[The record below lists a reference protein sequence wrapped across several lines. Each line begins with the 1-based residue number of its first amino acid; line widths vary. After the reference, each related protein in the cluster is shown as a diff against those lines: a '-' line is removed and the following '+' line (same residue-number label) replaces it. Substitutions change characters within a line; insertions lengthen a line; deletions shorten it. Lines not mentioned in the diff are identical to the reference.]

1 MKNEILLNY
10 KNEIKRKKIH
20 LLSFLIPLHYLLFP
34 NSILLFIAL
43 LVISI
48 LIIDIYR
55 LYFNQKINI
64 PIIKHINNTIRP
76 YEKSTPMSATL
87 LVITSL
93 VIILI
98 FKREI
103 AIIAISMVAIC
114 DTAAAIYGMKFGKIK
129 LFFNKTLEG
138 SFAFLLTGC
147 FLVFLLNYF
156 INMGLDIIFLIICTL
171 IATITESITPTKYDN
186 ITVPLST
193 ALALY
198 IFYLI

>member
-20 LLSFLIPLHYLLFP
+20 LLSFLIPFYYLLFP
-34 NSILLFIAL
+34 DSILLFIVL

-48 LIIDIYR
+48 LAIDIYR
-55 LYFNQKINI
+55 LYFNQEINI
-64 PIIKHINNTIRP
+64 PIIKHISNTIRP
-76 YEKSTPMSATL
+76 YEKNTLMSATL
-87 LVITSL
+87 LAITSL
-93 VIILI
+93 LIILI

-114 DTAAAIYGMKFGKIK
+114 DTIAAIYGMKYGKIR

-138 SFAFLLTGC
+138 SFAFLLTGF

-156 INMGLDIIFLIICTL
+156 III
-171 IATITESITPTKYDN
+171 
-186 ITVPLST
+186 
-193 ALALY
+193 
-198 IFYLI
+198 YL

>member
-20 LLSFLIPLHYLLFP
+20 LLSFLIPLYYLLFP
-34 NSILLFIAL
+34 GSILLFVTL
-43 LVISI
+43 LLTSI

-55 LYFNQKINI
+55 LCFNQKINI

-76 YEKSTPMSATL
+76 YEKNSPMSATL

-93 VIILI
+93 IIILI
-98 FKREI
+98 FKRDI
-103 AIIAISMVAIC
+103 AIISISMVALC
-114 DTAAAIYGMKFGKIK
+114 DTIAAIYGMKYGKIK
-129 LFFNKTLEG
+129 LLFNKTLEG
-138 SFAFLLTGC
+138 SFAFLVVGC

-156 INMGLDIIFLIICTL
+156 ITIKLDIIFLIICTL

-186 ITVPLST
+186 ITVPVST

-198 IFYLI
+198 VFYLI